1 MNGYLPD
8 GTAENDGIH
17 VDENG
22 EKWVHTGDMGYVDE
36 DGYVFFTGR
45 KKRIIVISAYNIY
58 PYSIEQKIMTLPF
71 IDEACAVQGYDEN
84 AKPLVKLCISLKD
97 KSMPEDEVKE
107 KVLDFCKQNLNSFSV
122 PRKIVIMDTL
132 PRTKMAKLDFMS
144 MSDPVPR

>member
-1 MNGYLPD
+1 MCKRGYTKLPACV
-8 GTAENDGIH
+8 T
-17 VDENG
+17 
-22 EKWVHTGDMGYVDE
+22 
-36 DGYVFFTGR
+36 
-45 KKRIIVISAYNIY
+45 
-58 PYSIEQKIMTLPF
+58 
-71 IDEACAVQGYDEN
+71 IDLRARRRAVQGYDEN